1 MHYGWI
7 KIFWKH
13 WSLYKHIFWFWVWIL
28 QWHQSLDLDCPQ
40 VKTCIKIA
48 LLCVDNDQRKRPTIR
63 NIIEMLNGKETMIE
77 MASTVNGNSRNN
89 SGPSIKKVLSPS
101 KKLIVFTRLGIVLS
115 QIFLYLINTSL
126 YNLFKIKNICYDSW
140 LHDKLINIIF
150 TLLIFMICFA
160 IHS

>member
-77 MASTVNGNSRNN
+77 MVSTVNGNSRNN
-89 SGPSIKKVLSPS
+89 SGSSIKKVPVLKHGEPGLTGTSRYCS
-101 KKLIVFTRLGIVLS
+101 RLLFSSTGVLRS
-115 QIFLYLINTSL
+115 YLISS
-126 YNLFKIKNICYDSW
+126 CV
-140 LHDKLINIIF
+140 LHFFCRQSQLMKPIRW
-150 TLLIFMICFA
+150 IFM
-160 IHS
+160 